1 MKKNTAEKYFHQK
14 SWSLQEIICII
25 AIIISAVVAT
35 IVPGGIPMG
44 IPIMVVA
51 VIVLVFSK
59 SAKIKDA
66 EIDAELE
73 KLVAAHMDLTGCE
86 RVVKCYDL
94 YNQPIVK
101 GKDGGL
107 RSPRY
112 VISVFTFGHEDME
125 ITVYNFDLVSHRV
138 DKRFHKIP
146 KDEEV
151 SLIEEAGSVPGGRKT
166 LQYLEGSSI
175 SERIPVCTEDV
186 HSAGIIERVC
196 NPDRR

>member
-14 SWSLQEIICII
+14 SWSIPEIICII
-25 AIIISAVVAT
+25 GIIISAVVAT
-35 IVPGGIPMG
+35 VVPVGIPMG
-44 IPIMVVA
+44 IPVMVVA
-51 VIVLVFSK
+51 VIVLAFSK

-73 KLVAAHMDLTGCE
+73 KLIAAHMDLTGCE
-86 RVVKCYDL
+86 SVVKCYDL
-94 YNQPIVK
+94 RNQPIVK

-107 RSPRY
+107 RSARY
-112 VISVFTFGHEDME
+112 VISVCTFGHEDME
-125 ITVYNFDLVSHRV
+125 ISVYSFDLVSHRV
-138 DKRFHKIP
+138 DKRFHIIP

-166 LQYLEGSSI
+166 LQYLVGRSI
-175 SERIPVCTEDV
+175 SERIPVCTDDI

-196 NPDRR
+196 NPDKR